1 MQKSRSIE
9 LAISNLSED
18 VKRIRPSS
26 DELDETTTNAFLKEA
41 DLEAMH
47 MFLQARKRIDGHA
60 VEEQMKSPVSTT
72 SVELPIEIA
81 PSDLDSKSKLKH
93 DNAALDEALA
103 ESFPASDPIA
113 VSITRIDIDV

>member
-1 MQKSRSIE
+1 M
-9 LAISNLSED
+9 AISNLTED
-18 VKRIRPSS
+18 VERIRSTS
-26 DELDETTTNAFLKEA
+26 GELDETTTNAFLKEA
-41 DLEAMH
+41 DSEAMH
-47 MFLQARKRIDGHA
+47 MFLQAGKRIDGHA
-60 VEEQMKSPVSTT
+60 VEKQMKSPVSTT

-81 PSDLDSKSKLKH
+81 PSDFDSKSKLKH